1 MNFQELYKKIKQLD
15 EQDQAIGV
23 ADETPPP
30 APQEMPPSPMDAGLD
45 ASTIEAESSMEEC
58 GGDMMPRPMSAPK
71 QSDSVTMSVS
81 MNGSGQGGIR
91 DLLNVLKDIEGGADD
106 HSDSDDAI
114 FGKAGEVDLT
124 GEPLL
129 GDEYANSAENTVTL
143 DIDAVTPTGDDLHSK
158 GREAEKVNG
167 GGNPFNVDESLVAR
181 LSDLYKTIK
190 ES

>member
-1 MNFQELYKKIKQLD
+1 MD
-15 EQDQAIGV
+15 EAPENIGV
-23 ADETPPP
+23 ADDTPPP

-58 GGDMMPRPMSAPK
+58 GGDMMPHPMSAPK
-71 QSDSVTMSVS
+71 QSDSVTMNVS
-81 MNGSGQGGIR
+81 MNGSGKGGIR
-91 DLLNVLKDIEGGADD
+91 DLLNVLKDIEGGTDD
-106 HSDSDDAI
+106 HSDADDAI
-114 FGKAGEVDLT
+114 FGKAGDIEVKD
-124 GEPLL
+124 EPLL
-129 GDEYANSAENTVTL
+129 GDEYANSADNTVTL

-158 GREAEKVNG
+158 GAEAEKVNG